1 MKILLVFGT
10 FAYIARDIW
19 SYKRYKVRYE
29 GEYMI
34 IETRDGTLIYK
45 GEHKNGKR
53 HGKGKAEEKDYRY
66 AGDFFEN

>member
-1 MKILLVFGT
+1 
-10 FAYIARDIW
+10 
-19 SYKRYKVRYE
+19 
-29 GEYMI
+29 MI